1 MPIEKTD
8 VDDLDNF
15 EPVARIVV
23 IGVGGAGNNAVNR
36 MIDERIQNVDF
47 YVANTD
53 KQALATSKAPHRLVL
68 GDGVT
73 KGLGAGGD
81 PSMGRQAAEQSAD
94 QIKDIVKGADMVFI
108 AAGMGKG
115 TGTGAAPVIAKIAKE
130 SGALTVAIV
139 TRPFTFEG
147 QQRNKNA
154 INGLNELRKAV
165 DSLIV
170 VSNDKLLMTS
180 GNIPVNQAFKDSDG
194 VLAQSVKTVADL
206 ILVPALVNLDFA
218 DVRST
223 LKDSG
228 IALIGYGVG
237 KGPNKAA
244 IAAENAINSP
254 LLEISISGARK
265 AICAVTCGTNVNLYE
280 AQECVARIVEQ
291 AGQTLDIKFGVSINN
306 QLDDSLIVSV
316 IASDF
321 DKEYDFTSVEPFEMP
336 KDISSLGK
344 GVADTKAKE
353 VAEEVKNDIHDDK
366 EEKNIVDDMLPDFLK
381 AALGA
386 KASTDF
392 GNDGSSNNSGDDSG
406 F

>member
-1 MPIEKTD
+1 MNNNE
-8 VDDLDNF
+8 DLDNF

-36 MIDERIQNVDF
+36 MIDDNISNVEF
-47 YVANTD
+47 YVMNTD
-53 KQALATSKAPHRLVL
+53 KQALATSKAINRIVL
-68 GDGVT
+68 GNDVT

-81 PSMGRQAAEQSAD
+81 PNMGREAAEQS
-94 QIKDIVKGADMVFI
+94 KDIIKQIVSGADMVFI

-115 TGTGAAPVIAKIAKE
+115 TGTGASPVIAKIAKDA
-130 SGALTVAIV
+130 GALTIAIV
-139 TRPFTFEG
+139 TRPFAFEG
-147 QQRNKNA
+147 QQRNVNA
-154 INGLNELRKAV
+154 VSGLSKLKEAV
-165 DSLIV
+165 DSLII
-170 VSNDKLLMTS
+170 VSNDKLLMSS

-237 KGPNKAA
+237 TGNNKAA

-254 LLEISISGARK
+254 LLETSISGARK
-265 AICAVTCGTNVNLYE
+265 AICAITCGTKVNLYE
-280 AQECVARIVEQ
+280 AQECVQKIADK
-291 AGQTLDIKFGVSINN
+291 AGRAIDIKFGVSINN
-306 QLDDSLIVSV
+306 ELDDSLIVSV

-321 DKEYDFTSVEPFEMP
+321 AEEYDFTAIKPIEMP
-336 KDISSLGK
+336 KDNSSYGN
-344 GVADTKAKE
+344 GVEETKAKE
-353 VAEEVKNDIHDDK
+353 VASEVNIENVDNK
-366 EEKNIVDDMLPDFLK
+366 EESDTDIADNMLPNFLK
-381 AALGA
+381 DALGA
-386 KASTDF
+386 KNTKINSFNDDF
-392 GNDGSSNNSGDDSG
+392 SSDDDSG